1 MNVIVIVDQDYDVVS
16 VITVTTEKAF
26 PKVKERYMEQFREIL
41 KRYKESILPNVF
53 TNIEEFYN
61 GDSFGIK
68 YDYSYGINGISHTK
82 DAISYNYSCC
92 EVETDDEINSSHE
105 NILNPKV
112 CLKSPDGKHYYVPS
126 ADSFELPHCKYCYK
140 E

>member
-61 GDSFGIK
+61 GDSFLNLSTVSFTAFIT
-68 YDYSYGINGISHTK
+68 IGISSILFVRPSVSTIEPC
-82 DAISYNYSCC
+82 ASSCFKP
-92 EVETDDEINSSHE
+92 IAN
-105 NILNPKV
+105 KV
-112 CLKSPDGKHYYVPS
+112 CDGSNV
-126 ADSFELPHCKYCYK
+126 FEEQAEPVAI
-140 E
+140 